1 MKHVFGALVGLLAL
15 GCQGSALTSPMDGG
29 APDLSSGPSPSEFPP
44 AREDAFVR
52 KPYPFVLAHGMS
64 GFKNIGPLDY
74 YYGVADALQNDGHAV
89 YTAQVDAFNSSDAR
103 GAELQAFVASVIAQS
118 GAAKVNLI
126 CHSQGG
132 FDCRYVA
139 HAIPDQIASVTT
151 IATPHRGD
159 PIADIAQ
166 NDVPGPLTQAVSALL
181 NIFGTAL
188 DQGQDT
194 QNAELAIALLST
206 KGAADFT
213 AKYPDSPQVAY
224 FSIAGRSNGSTGD
237 DSCGTPTEAPFVS
250 RWNQYIDPVN
260 PLLAATGLILSNDVT
275 PPPTNDGLV
284 PVGSAKWGTFLGCIP
299 ADHLDEVGQ
308 IGGQSP
314 GAGNPFDHILFYRQL
329 ADWLVSQG
337 Y

>member
-1 MKHVFGALVGLLAL
+1 MWACQQSTLAPVDAGADLAQPSVPPTMMYPP
-15 GCQGSALTSPMDGG
+15 GQTDGS
-29 APDLSSGPSPSEFPP
+29 
-44 AREDAFVR
+44 VR
-52 KPYPFVLAHGMS
+52 KPYPIVLAHGMS
-64 GFKNIGPLDY
+64 GFKNIGPLNY
-74 YYGVADALQNDGHAV
+74 YYGVADALTKDGHDV
-89 YTAQVDAFNSSDAR
+89 HTAQVDAFNSSEVR
-103 GAELQAFVASVIAQS
+103 GAELQTFVESVLMQTH
-118 GAAKVNLI
+118 AAKVDLI

-139 HAIPDQIASVTT
+139 NQIPDQVAAVVT
-151 IATPHRGD
+151 IATPHLGD

-166 NDVPGPLTQAVSALL
+166 NDVPGPLLDAVNALL

-188 DQGQDT
+188 DQGQNT
-194 QNAELAIALLST
+194 QNAELAIALLSA

-213 AKYPDSPQVAY
+213 AKYPNQPQVAY
-224 FSIAGRSNGSTGD
+224 FSIAGRSNGVLGD
-237 DSCGTPTEAPFVS
+237 DTCGTPTEAPFVA
-250 RWNQYIDPVN
+250 RWDGDVDPVN
-260 PLLAATGLILSNDVT
+260 PLLSATGTILSNNVK

-329 ADWLVSQG
+329 ADWLVAKG
-337 Y
+337 F